1 MITITMATK
10 LRVTLTLIG
19 LLTIW
24 IGYSGWSIFS
34 YADYSNEEKADGII
48 VLGAA
53 VWGDQPSPVFRERIN
68 HAINLYKDG
77 YANTIIFTGGKDGDN
92 ELSEAEIAKQYATER
107 GIAPDNILVE
117 PFSRT
122 TEQNLCYA
130 QQLAVAHHLRTLI
143 IVSDPLHMKR
153 AMLIAEDIGLK
164 AYSSPT
170 PTTRYRSFITRV
182 EFLIRETYY
191 YQRYLLR
198 HLFYRCYTQIAETA
212 SAS

>member
-1 MITITMATK
+1 MATK
-10 LRVTLTLIG
+10 LRVMLTLIW
-19 LLTIW
+19 LLMIW
-24 IGYSGWSIFS
+24 MGYSAWSIFS

-53 VWGDQPSPVFRERIN
+53 TWGSQPSPVFRERIN

-77 YANTIIFTGGKDGDN
+77 YANTIIFTGGKGDDN
-92 ELSEAEIAKQYATER
+92 ELSEAEVAKQYAIEH
-107 GIAPDNILVE
+107 GIVPGNILVE
-117 PFSRT
+117 TFSKS

-130 QQLAVAHHLRTLI
+130 KQLVVAHHLTALI

-170 PTTRYRSFITRV
+170 PTTRYKSFTTRIG
-182 EFLIRETYY
+182 FLIRETYY
-191 YQRYLLR
+191 YQRYLLHR
-198 HLFYRCYTQIAETA
+198 LFYWCHAQNAEIC
-212 SAS
+212 SG